1 MCAKARFLVVLL
13 ALSLSVFARADFR
26 TVGVYDVDDGPHH
39 NQVDQSGVYDSHTGG
54 AGPDNVVDLA
64 TFQELVERAFAADV
78 GGVIDGEGPDD
89 NLPSDDI
96 IVAHFGINA
105 TKSVSFES
113 TSGNLSHGSGGGSG
127 NRLPLSGDHRFA
139 KGSTNDFIFTI
150 GAVDGGEPDE
160 AITFFAGSLIE
171 RDNRET
177 TPEVTATFSDGSTVT
192 ATADMVGDDDS
203 PNDKDTF
210 FGFMAPA
217 GTSIVSVE
225 FQLNEYVHLDEIGFI
240 TSSFVLHPER
250 ASSPRPSAGA
260 TDVPTTVVLSWTPG
274 EGAVQHDV
282 YLGMDYDAV
291 NAAERSNP
299 LDVLAS
305 QAQGAST
312 FGPERPLELGRTYYW
327 RVDEVQGATIYK
339 GDVWEFTV
347 EPVAYPLAGPRI
359 AVAASSAMDPNTAGA
374 ENTVN
379 ESGLTEDDLHGV
391 DLTTMWLSAPE
402 GLESAWIEYSFDKV
416 YALHELHVWNYNG
429 EGLNTMY
436 GLREATIEYSPDGVT
451 WTALENVPE
460 FAQAPGTADY
470 APDIVIDFNDVV
482 ARQVRITAL
491 SNWSPGG
498 VFDQYGL
505 SEVRFLY
512 VPLRARALSP
522 APGSAGVDPNVVLSW
537 RAGRQAATHEVYLGG
552 DPNDLP
558 LADVVTGAPYAAYDT
573 TAQGLELGRTYYWQV
588 NEVNELEAPDVWEGD
603 VSEFSTRQFLV
614 VDDFESYTNDA
625 ATFSRVFQTWI
636 DGAGYT
642 NPVEVPGNGTGS
654 YMGHDPSLGD
664 IMETGSVHGGAQSAP
679 LYYGNAGQSVSEVD
693 RTFDEPQDWTVMG
706 IRELAVHYQGF
717 PTALVQDPNGA
728 LRLSAGGDNMMSN
741 DVTAD
746 GCRFVYKQLSGDG
759 SIIARLESHPHIHN
773 WGKAGVMIRE
783 SLDPGAKGVSLYAT
797 GTNGIRIGFRDLA
810 FAGASHTGGSDP
822 AMANQEE
829 PVWLKLERSGNNIS
843 AFFTPDPATQ
853 DWIPAVGNPRV
864 IPMGSNVLIGLALTS
879 RYQTRPITAVFTDV
893 SAEAT
898 GPWQVGD
905 VGELVPANEPAQLY
919 VAIEDASGKRAVVN
933 HADGDDSVLNG
944 QWTAWPVPLDGFAG
958 VDLSQVK
965 TLTLGVSSSQ
975 PGAMGLVLIDDIELW
990 PQAGE

>member
-1 MCAKARFLVVLL
+1 
-13 ALSLSVFARADFR
+13 
-26 TVGVYDVDDGPHH
+26 
-39 NQVDQSGVYDSHTGG
+39 VYDSHTGG

-260 TDVPTTVVLSWTPG
+260 TDVPTTVALSWTPG

-379 ESGLTEDDLHGV
+379 ESPCTSCTCG
-391 DLTTMWLSAPE
+391 
-402 GLESAWIEYSFDKV
+402 I
-416 YALHELHVWNYNG
+416 
-429 EGLNTMY
+429 
-436 GLREATIEYSPDGVT
+436 
-451 WTALENVPE
+451 
-460 FAQAPGTADY
+460 
-470 APDIVIDFNDVV
+470 
-482 ARQVRITAL
+482 
-491 SNWSPGG
+491 
-498 VFDQYGL
+498 
-505 SEVRFLY
+505 
-512 VPLRARALSP
+512 
-522 APGSAGVDPNVVLSW
+522 
-537 RAGRQAATHEVYLGG
+537 
-552 DPNDLP
+552 
-558 LADVVTGAPYAAYDT
+558 T
-573 TAQGLELGRTYYWQV
+573 TARG
-588 NEVNELEAPDVWEGD
+588 
-603 VSEFSTRQFLV
+603 
-614 VDDFESYTNDA
+614 
-625 ATFSRVFQTWI
+625 
-636 DGAGYT
+636 
-642 NPVEVPGNGTGS
+642 
-654 YMGHDPSLGD
+654 
-664 IMETGSVHGGAQSAP
+664 
-679 LYYGNAGQSVSEVD
+679 
-693 RTFDEPQDWTVMG
+693 
-706 IRELAVHYQGF
+706 
-717 PTALVQDPNGA
+717 
-728 LRLSAGGDNMMSN
+728 
-741 DVTAD
+741 
-746 GCRFVYKQLSGDG
+746 
-759 SIIARLESHPHIHN
+759 
-773 WGKAGVMIRE
+773 
-783 SLDPGAKGVSLYAT
+783 
-797 GTNGIRIGFRDLA
+797 
-810 FAGASHTGGSDP
+810 
-822 AMANQEE
+822 
-829 PVWLKLERSGNNIS
+829 
-843 AFFTPDPATQ
+843 
-853 DWIPAVGNPRV
+853 
-864 IPMGSNVLIGLALTS
+864 
-879 RYQTRPITAVFTDV
+879 
-893 SAEAT
+893 
-898 GPWQVGD
+898 
-905 VGELVPANEPAQLY
+905 
-919 VAIEDASGKRAVVN
+919 
-933 HADGDDSVLNG
+933 
-944 QWTAWPVPLDGFAG
+944 
-958 VDLSQVK
+958 
-965 TLTLGVSSSQ
+965 
-975 PGAMGLVLIDDIELW
+975 
-990 PQAGE
+990 